1 MLDRTLF
8 PPQQEILDHGILDL
22 GFSSVIS
29 LPTGTGKTT
38 LAEMAIDRA
47 LQRSENAIYLTPL
60 KAIAEEKIAEWGAR
74 WPGRKVG
81 IFTGD
86 YESRGAPV
94 PYKDAEI
101 LICTFER
108 LDILLRR
115 WQRNISWLCRIGLV
129 VIDEFHLLMDASRG
143 PKLEGAISRLRRVN
157 PFCRLMGLSGTVSSH
172 RELAEW
178 LGGVSFHSTWRPVPL
193 RHETRRFKR
202 LSEKTQLITEIVE
215 ESVNKQEQVLIFV
228 SSRRR
233 AEQLAAMLNSRE
245 IAAAHH
251 HAGLPLDQRRS
262 VEQTFREGELAC
274 IVATPTLEMG
284 LNLPC
289 QTVVIADST
298 QWNGASFEPLPVWK
312 YMQRAGRAGR
322 PGQSGPGRA
331 ILVSPHWARNLPEYG
346 SASPETVKSQLSRPA
361 AMAEQLL
368 VEVTSRACRTRGQL
382 RESFLPSTLAFMQT
396 PNLASGFDDLLTEL
410 IQAKLMAEDI
420 DGMLHATKAGWVA
433 VRHQLTPR
441 AASHLIAIRM
451 GEDSERW
458 SDFDLLLH
466 HCWTPDL
473 QPRLPVAIET
483 VEELESLILSIPS
496 LLLDIPPPQTMAPR
510 TCASG
515 VLMAV
520 LAVSRIEGK
529 DTGEVAERL
538 DIYPNDSE
546 MLRENLARLLQ
557 ASADLQ
563 DALDPVLEAE
573 DREQRLRLCGPTLAQ
588 RIRRIALQLEFG
600 LPGST
605 VYLTLLQGCGGKL
618 ARRLLEAG
626 ILDLE
631 DLCQQ
636 EPSDLLGIPGIGPKR
651 AAAWIGQAEL
661 LIKEVSL
668 DWDFFPPVARRQP
681 ALPTDWPPEIE
692 PGRLQRAGLLDI
704 CPLRHGFQVS
714 GGAEDHV
721 VTAEQC
727 DCQDFQKHGP
737 GWWCKHRLAVRL
749 SQGDRHLKRLSNRLT
764 EISRPETLAGHLADL
779 CLGRRWTNG

>member
-8 PPQQEILDHGILDL
+8 PPQQEILENGILDL

-29 LPTGTGKTT
+29 LPTGAGKTT
-38 LAEMAIDRA
+38 MAEMAIDRA
-47 LQRSENAIYLTPL
+47 LQCSETAIYLTPL
-60 KAIAEEKIAEWGAR
+60 KAIAEEKIAEWKAR
-74 WPGRKVG
+74 WPGRRIG

-86 YESRGAPV
+86 YDSGTIPV

-115 WQRNISWLCRIGLV
+115 WQRNLPWLCKVGLV
-129 VIDEFHLLMDASRG
+129 VIDEFHLLMDATRG
-143 PKLEGAISRLRRVN
+143 ARLEGAISRLRRVN

-172 RELAEW
+172 RELASW
-178 LGGVSFHSTWRPVPL
+178 LLGVSFHSSWRPVPL
-193 RHETRRFKR
+193 RHEVRRFKR
-202 LSEKTQLITEIVE
+202 LSEKTEVIIEIVQH
-215 ESVNKQEQVLIFV
+215 SVKNDRQALIFV

-233 AEQLAAMLNSRE
+233 AEQLAAILNSRE

-312 YMQRAGRAGR
+312 YLQRAGRAGR

-331 ILVSPHWARNLPEYG
+331 ILVSPRWASHLPDYG
-346 SASPETVKSQLSRPA
+346 AASPETVKSQLSRPA

-382 RESFLPSTLAFMQT
+382 RESFLPSTLAFLQT
-396 PNLASGFDDLLTEL
+396 PNLAGGFEDLLTEL
-410 IQAKLMAEDI
+410 IQAELMTEEKSGI
-420 DGMLHATKAGWVA
+420 LHATKLGWVA

-441 AASHLIAIRM
+441 AASHLIAIS
-451 GEDSERW
+451 GDENSERW

-466 HCWTPDL
+466 HCWNPDL

-483 VEELESLILSIPS
+483 VEELESLILRMPS
-496 LLLDIPPPQTMAPR
+496 YLLDGPPPQTVAPR

-520 LAVSRIEGK
+520 LAMSRIEGK
-529 DTGEVAERL
+529 DTGKVAERL
-538 DIYPNDSE
+538 DIYPNDAE
-546 MLRENLARLLQ
+546 MLRENLVRLLQ

-573 DREQRLRLCGPTLAQ
+573 TREQRLRSCGPSLAQ

-600 LPGST
+600 LPGSS
-605 VYLTLLQGCGGKL
+605 VNLTLLRGCGGQL

-626 ILDLE
+626 IADLE

-636 EPSDLLGIPGIGPKR
+636 ESSDLLGIPGIGPKR
-651 AAAWIGQAEL
+651 AAAWISQAEL
-661 LIKEVSL
+661 FIKEASW
-668 DWDFFPPVARRQP
+668 DWDFSPAVARRQP
-681 ALPTDWPPEIE
+681 TLPTDWPPEIE
-692 PGRLQRAGLLDI
+692 PGRLHRAGLLDVS
-704 CPLRHGFQVS
+704 PLGYGFQVS
-714 GGAEDHV
+714 GGAEDHM
-721 VTAEQC
+721 VTADQC
-727 DCQDFQKHGP
+727 DCLDFQKHGA

-749 SQGDRHLKRLSNRLT
+749 RQGDLRLKSLSKRLT
-764 EISRPETLAGHLADL
+764 EIRRPSTLAGHLADL
-779 CLGRRWTNG
+779 CLGRRWTHA